1 MSGTED
7 SETITDPLTLI
18 WKQRIA
24 LGKSV
29 FNYFG
34 LPLIALAI
42 VTGGVV
48 IGVREVYFWGRPIA
62 EQIAKQ
68 HVDTLREVSET
79 QGSIA
84 KSIETQAENGREF
97 VIISKQHRDRTD
109 AMAKQLDD
117 VHQVIVRK
125 KDNGS

>member
-1 MSGTED
+1 MSGKED
-7 SETITDPLTLI
+7 SETITDPLTLV

-24 LGKSV
+24 LGKSL
-29 FNYFG
+29 FNTFG
-34 LPLIALAI
+34 FPLIALAI
-42 VTGGVV
+42 VCGGIT
-48 IGVREVYFWGRPIA
+48 IGIREIYFWGRPIA

-68 HVDTLREVSET
+68 HVETLKGVVDTQT
-79 QGSIA
+79 SIA

-109 AMAKQLDD
+109 EMAKQLND

-125 KDNGS
+125 KDNGG